1 MMQSDVIEADLNR
14 ITVTDP
20 FREYQRLIRDVVIP
34 YQWEALNDIIPDAE
48 PSHALANY
56 RIAAGQEDGQFY
68 GMVFQDSDVTK
79 WLEAVARS
87 LSQKPDATLE
97 QTADEAIELLAQAQ
111 YEDGYLNTVYRKRT
125 GSALD

>member
-20 FREYQRLIRDVVIP
+20 FLGEYQRLIRDVVIP
-34 YQWEALNDIIPDAE
+34 YQWEALNDNIPDAE

-68 GMVFQDSDVTK
+68 GMVFQAKNLTRRSNKPLTK
-79 WLEAVARS
+79 RS
-87 LSQKPDATLE
+87 
-97 QTADEAIELLAQAQ
+97 
-111 YEDGYLNTVYRKRT
+111 NCWRKRSVKT
-125 GSALD
+125 AISIPGIP